1 MSAWMIATLALL
13 PPLALSVLHAS
24 RGALSQRV
32 VALQWA
38 TSLALTVLTVLTFVL
53 DQSSFIDLPLALAF
67 LSLPGTLLAVLFL
80 ERWL

>member
-1 MSAWMIATLALL
+1 MTGWMVATLALL
-13 PPLALSVLHAS
+13 PPFASAVLHSS
-24 RGALSQRV
+24 RSTLSQRV

-38 TSLALTVLTVLTFVL
+38 TSLALTLLTLLTFVVE
-53 DQSSFIDLPLALAF
+53 QSSFIDIPLALAF